1 MKPYPVVCQAESQP
15 PRFVLHFTAAVVAAL
30 LVATQSHPAHPQSVT
45 LIAVNVE
52 AMANGY
58 SMRKLTGS
66 SVINDKNEKV
76 GTIDDFVIA
85 RDQSLFAVLQVG
97 GFLHLGGY
105 LVAVPYSSLE
115 LDNNGSKMVL
125 RGANEDALKK
135 LPEYK
140 PAS

>member
-97 GFLHLGGY
+97 GFLPL
-105 LVAVPYSSLE
+105 
-115 LDNNGSKMVL
+115 
-125 RGANEDALKK
+125 
-135 LPEYK
+135 
-140 PAS
+140 